1 MAPTKKDDKEL
12 TSAEALK
19 LFQGDRM
26 EYQRQT
32 DENIAKIND
41 RLASGETRM
50 GNIETALSE
59 NTAITR
65 RIESSMAGIVAFSD
79 DLASGAR
86 IICRLAKSFKFIQT
100 KVIKPLWMPC
110 LIIYLA
116 VQWIRNDGNLPDW
129 AYKLLAS
136 VIGI

>member
-1 MAPTKKDDKEL
+1 MAEEKEPRALAARKTDDQIKAIHERL
-12 TSAEALK
+12 Y
-19 LFQGDRM
+19 QGDMRM
-26 EYQRQT
+26 Q
-32 DENIAKIND
+32 KIED
-41 RLASGETRM
+41 AQVSMTGELA
-50 GNIETALSE
+50 E

-86 IICRLAKSFKFIQT
+86 IICRLAKSFEFIQT

-116 VQWIRNDGNLPDW
+116 VQWVRNDGNLPDW

-136 VIGI
+136 VIGL

>member
-1 MAPTKKDDKEL
+1 MADEKEPRALAARKTDDQIKAIHERL
-12 TSAEALK
+12 Y
-19 LFQGDRM
+19 QGDLRM
-26 EYQRQT
+26 K
-32 DENIAKIND
+32 KIED
-41 RLASGETRM
+41 AQVSITGELA
-50 GNIETALSE
+50 E

-65 RIESSMAGIVAFSD
+65 RIESSMVGIVAFSD

-86 IICRLAKSFKFIQT
+86 IICRLAKSFEFIQT

-136 VIGI
+136 VIGL

>member
-1 MAPTKKDDKEL
+1 MSDEKEPRALAARKTDDQIKAIHERL
-12 TSAEALK
+12 Y
-19 LFQGDRM
+19 QGDLRM
-26 EYQRQT
+26 K
-32 DENIAKIND
+32 KIED
-41 RLASGETRM
+41 AQVSITGELA
-50 GNIETALSE
+50 E

-86 IICRLAKSFKFIQT
+86 IICRLAKSFEFIQT

-116 VQWIRNDGNLPDW
+116 VQWIRGNGEIPSW
-129 AYKLLAS
+129 AFKLLF
-136 VIGI
+136 GG

>member
-1 MAPTKKDDKEL
+1 MSDEKEPRALAARKTDDQIKAIHERL
-12 TSAEALK
+12 Y
-19 LFQGDRM
+19 QGDLRM
-26 EYQRQT
+26 K
-32 DENIAKIND
+32 KIED
-41 RLASGETRM
+41 AQVSITGELA
-50 GNIETALSE
+50 E

-65 RIESSMAGIVAFSD
+65 RIESNMAGIVAFSD

-86 IICRLAKSFKFIQT
+86 IICRLAKSFEFIQT

-136 VIGI
+136 VIGL

>member
-1 MAPTKKDDKEL
+1 MSDEKEPRALAARKTDDQIKAIHERL
-12 TSAEALK
+12 Y
-19 LFQGDRM
+19 QGDLRM
-26 EYQRQT
+26 K
-32 DENIAKIND
+32 KIED
-41 RLASGETRM
+41 AQVSITGELA
-50 GNIETALSE
+50 E

-86 IICRLAKSFKFIQT
+86 IICRLAKSFEFIQT

-116 VQWIRNDGNLPDW
+116 VQWVRNDGNLPDW

-136 VIGI
+136 VIGL

>member
-1 MAPTKKDDKEL
+1 MSEDKKPYTRQSDIQ
-12 TSAEALK
+12 LK
-19 LFQGDRM
+19 AIEERLNAGDIRFGHL
-26 EYQRQT
+26 ER
-32 DENIAKIND
+32 AV
-41 RLASGETRM
+41 A
-50 GNIETALSE
+50 E

-65 RIESSMAGIVAFSD
+65 RIESSMVGIVAFSD

-86 IICRLAKSFKFIQT
+86 IICRLAKSFEFIQT

-136 VIGI
+136 VIGL